1 MDKHCEKGI
10 EEYRELIQPHIAYC
24 TTCQPYDGG
33 DVVWIFGNR
42 TDLEELFDEY
52 EIPDNLREEL
62 VVNLHCQNCGRE
74 LCRYD
79 DIGIK
84 TQIEL
89 EADRRWDDW
98 HQNYDWKI
106 DEFGDFLEK
115 YPYLGL
121 NHEIGEKLHSTIS
134 NFPKTDIK
142 EEIWWRAR
150 KPMDGKRLSIE
161 DMYPPR
167 FPEAEGRFNHYGQ
180 SVFYLASTAEAAMI
194 EILDKGECLAWVQQF
209 SIKEISNLLDLS
221 NHVSA
226 EEDVPILAL
235 GLINVKLP
243 SIVVPNKKS
252 PWKPE
257 YFIPRFIADC
267 AKNQGFSGIIFNSP
281 EHYERNLVLFKWDEH
296 SILPINEPRTLELKR
311 SKEKGSSSFLI
322 N

>member
-1 MDKHCEKGI
+1 MSKHRDEEIEK
-10 EEYRELIQPHIAYC
+10 YQELIQPHIAYC
-24 TTCQPYDGG
+24 ITCQPYDGG
-33 DVVWIFGNR
+33 DVVWIFGDR
-42 TDLEELFDEY
+42 TNLEELFDKY
-52 EIPDNLREEL
+52 KIPDDLREEIS
-62 VVNLHCQNCGRE
+62 VNLHCQHCERE

-79 DIGIK
+79 DIGLK

-106 DEFGDFLEK
+106 EEFGDFLEK

-150 KPMDGKRLSIE
+150 KPKGGKKLSMK

-167 FPEAEGRFNHYGQ
+167 FPKAEGRFNHYGQ

-209 SIKEISNLLDLS
+209 TIKEVSNLLDLS
-221 NHVSA
+221 SYVSA
-226 EEDVPILAL
+226 EEDIPILAL
-235 GLINVKLP
+235 GLINVKFP
-243 SIVVPNKKS
+243 SMVPSKES

-267 AKNQGFSGIIFNSP
+267 AKHQGFSGIIFNSTN
-281 EHYERNLVLFKWDEH
+281 HYERNLVLFNRDEY
-296 SILPINEPRTLELKR
+296 SILPINEPRILELKR
-311 SKEKGSSSFLI
+311 AK
-322 N
+322 

>member
-1 MDKHCEKGI
+1 MNKHHDKEIEK
-10 EEYRELIQPHIAYC
+10 YRELIQPNIAYC
-24 TTCQPYDGG
+24 ITCQPYDGG
-33 DVVWIFGNR
+33 DVIWIFGER

-62 VVNLHCQNCGRE
+62 AANLQCQSCGRE
-74 LCRYD
+74 LCRND
-79 DIGIK
+79 DIGLK
-84 TQIEL
+84 TKSEL
-89 EADRRWDDW
+89 EADRRWNDW

-106 DEFGDFLEK
+106 DEFGDFLET

-194 EILDKGECLAWVQQF
+194 EILHKDECLAWVQQF
-209 SIKEISNLLDLS
+209 CIKEVSNLLDLS
-221 NHVSA
+221 NHIPA

-235 GLINVKLP
+235 GLINVKL
-243 SIVVPNKKS
+243 SSMVPGKES

-267 AKNQGFSGIIFNSP
+267 AKHQGFNGIIFNSP
-281 EHYERNLVLFKWDEH
+281 KHYERNLVLFNWDKNN
-296 SILPINEPRTLELKR
+296 ILPINEPRTLELKR
-311 SKEKGSSSFLI
+311 AKEKGSS
-322 N
+322 

>member
-1 MDKHCEKGI
+1 MNKDYDKEIEK
-10 EEYRELIQPHIAYC
+10 YLELIQPHIAYC
-24 TTCQPYDGG
+24 DTCQPYDGG

-42 TDLEELFDEY
+42 INLEDLFDEY

-62 VVNLHCQNCGRE
+62 AENLYCQNCRRE

-79 DIGIK
+79 DIGLK
-84 TQIEL
+84 TQTEL
-89 EADRRWDDW
+89 EADKRWDDW

-106 DEFGDFLEK
+106 EEFGDFLEK

-150 KPMDGKRLSIE
+150 KTMGGKRLSME

-180 SVFYLASTAEAAMI
+180 SVFYLALTAEAAML

-209 SIKEISNLLDLS
+209 SIKEISKLLDLS

-226 EEDVPILAL
+226 EEDFPILAL

-267 AKNQGFSGIIFNSP
+267 AKNQGFNGIIFNSQ
-281 EHYERNLVLFKWDEH
+281 EHYERNLVLFNWDEH
-296 SILPINEPRTLELKR
+296 SILPINEPYTLELKKKKR
-311 SKEKGSSSFLI
+311 SF
-322 N
+322 

>member
-1 MDKHCEKGI
+1 MDEHYEKEIGK
-10 EEYRELIQPHIAYC
+10 YRELIQPHIAYC
-24 TTCQPYDGG
+24 ITCQPYDGG

-52 EIPDNLREEL
+52 EVPDNLREEL
-62 VVNLHCQNCGRE
+62 AVNLHCQNCGRE

-79 DIGIK
+79 DIGLK
-84 TQIEL
+84 TQTEL
-89 EADRRWDDW
+89 EADRRWNDW

-106 DEFGDFLEK
+106 EEFGDFLEK

-150 KPMDGKRLSIE
+150 TPMGRKRLSIKS
-161 DMYPPR
+161 MYPPK
-167 FPEAEGRFNHYGQ
+167 FPKAEGRFNHYGQ
-180 SVFYLASTAEAAMI
+180 SVFYLASMAEAAMM
-194 EILDKGECLAWVQQF
+194 EILGKGECLCWVQQF
-209 SIKEISNLLDLS
+209 TIKEVSNLLDLS
-221 NHVSA
+221 SNVFA

-243 SIVVPNKKS
+243 SIVSNKKS

-267 AKNQGFSGIIFNSP
+267 AKHQGFSGIIFNSP
-281 EHYERNLVLFKWDEH
+281 KHYERNLVLFNWDKNN
-296 SILPINEPRTLELKR
+296 ILPVNEPRTLELKR
-311 SKEKGSSSFLI
+311 SKKKVLHHF
-322 N
+322 